1 MYLIPTVR
9 VLYEQYAIIRSS
21 ECEGFSM
28 YDYLKGQ
35 VTRITPEYIV
45 LEQQGIGWQLYTP
58 NPFAFRASASEQQ
71 IFVFMHVREDAQL
84 LYGFMNLEQREL
96 FKKLIQVSGIG
107 PKGALAILA
116 SGQPEQVISAI
127 EMEDETFLVK
137 FPGVGKKTARQMI
150 LDLKGKLGALL
161 ETVFLPSTEN
171 ELPLFGVNP
180 NKHELDEAMLALTAL
195 GYSEKELEK
204 IKPQLDEDESLSTT
218 DAYMKQALKLLLK
231 LK

>member
-1 MYLIPTVR
+1 
-9 VLYEQYAIIRSS
+9 
-21 ECEGFSM
+21 M

-45 LEQQGIGWQLYTP
+45 LEQQGVGWMLYTP
-58 NPFAFRASASEQQ
+58 NPYAFRISASDQQ
-71 IFVFMHVREDAQL
+71 IFVSLQVREDAQN
-84 LYGFMNLEQREL
+84 LYGFHSLEQREL

-116 SGQPEQVISAI
+116 SGNPTSVIQAI
-127 EMEDETFLVK
+127 EMEDEAFLIR

-150 LDLKGKLGALL
+150 LDLKGKLDTLL
-161 ETVFLPSTEN
+161 ESVELPSAEN

-180 NKHELDEAMLALTAL
+180 NEHELEEAMLALMAL
-195 GYSEKELEK
+195 GYSERELTK
-204 IKPQLDEDESLSTT
+204 IKPQLGEDEHLTTT
-218 DAYMKQALKLLLK
+218 DDYIKQALKLLLK